1 MIIDIGSVEALCAL
15 LDWNVEKSSLSAWLA
30 LLLELLLAL
39 LLELLLGA
47 AAVEALPA
55 AELEPLDEEAWW

>member
-15 LDWNVEKSSLSAWLA
+15 FDWNAEKSSLSAWLA
-30 LLLELLLAL
+30 LLLELLLL
-39 LLELLLGA
+39 LLDG

-55 AELEPLDEEAWW
+55 VELEPLAEEAWW

>member
-15 LDWNVEKSSLSAWLA
+15 FDWKAEKSSLSAWLA
-30 LLLELLLAL
+30 LLLELLLPAL
-39 LLELLLGA
+39 

-55 AELEPLDEEAWW
+55 VELEPPDEEAWW